1 MPQPLRGKYRAFCP
15 HHVNP
20 AAPQQLSAGLT
31 HLSKMRAAGITHLHL
46 LPSYDYGSVPER
58 EEEQARIQ
66 VSHLQQTLWQ
76 GAATRV
82 YH

>member
-1 MPQPLRGKYRAFCP
+1 MA
-15 HHVNP
+15 
-20 AAPQQLSAGLT
+20 

-66 VSHLQQTLWQ
+66 V
-76 GAATRV
+76 GPPAAVSLGSDGSTTGDA
-82 YH
+82 